1 MKKILFFITLLTI
14 ANISLAQTE
23 CATIAEVR
31 AQKNKTEIK
40 YTGIATTTFYG
51 PAGILIADE
60 TGYLYVKNSL
70 LSEWGSSSIKPNMKI
85 TNICGLFNQTSDMD
99 MSHILIEFN
108 DDVKK
113 IQIKEET
120 ATFAITDVKTED
132 LISNPKK
139 YECQPIRLTEI
150 DVIHTGW
157 SYYIGNGDKTITLV
171 GGYGVIIPAR

>member
-99 MSHILIEFN
+99 MSHIL
-108 DDVKK
+108 
-113 IQIKEET
+113 
-120 ATFAITDVKTED
+120 
-132 LISNPKK
+132 
-139 YECQPIRLTEI
+139 
-150 DVIHTGW
+150 
-157 SYYIGNGDKTITLV
+157 
-171 GGYGVIIPAR
+171 